1 MAEKLSRIF
10 DKYRYDKSIAE
21 KSKGWFAQQVNLLA
35 TNRIAPSTLF
45 KQEKQVSSIV
55 PGSLYLFSY
64 EALNKDTLPYF
75 DRFPLV
81 FPFRKTPDGF
91 IGLNMHYLPYYW
103 RVKLLERLLEFSTNP
118 NLDSKTRLKYSWST
132 INGISKFKIAEP
144 CVKRYLSSQMKST
157 FIKIK
162 PEDWH
167 TAMMLPVERFV
178 GANKNIVWEDSKKW
192 LR

>member
-1 MAEKLSRIF
+1 MAERLSRIF
-10 DKYRYDKSIAE
+10 DKYRYDKSSAE
-21 KSKGWFAQQVNLLA
+21 KSKSWFVQQVNLLSTA
-35 TNRIAPSTLF
+35 RIAPNTLF
-45 KQEKQVSSIV
+45 KQEKQVSSVV
-55 PGSLYLFSY
+55 PGSLYLFY
-64 EALNKDTLPYF
+64 YDALHKDTLPYF
-75 DRFPLV
+75 DKFPLV
-81 FPFRKTPDGF
+81 FPFRKLPDGF
-91 IGLNMHYLPYYW
+91 VGLNMHYLPYFW

-144 CVKRYLSSQMKST
+144 CVKRYLSSQIKST

-167 TAMMLPVERFV
+167 TAMMLPVEKFV
-178 GANKNIVWEDSKKW
+178 GANKNLVWEDNKRW

>member
-1 MAEKLSRIF
+1 MTERLSRIF
-10 DKYRYDKSIAE
+10 DKYRYDKSSAE
-21 KSKGWFAQQVNLLA
+21 KSKSWFVQQVNLLSTA
-35 TNRIAPSTLF
+35 RIAPNTLF
-45 KQEKQVSSIV
+45 KQEKQVSSVV
-55 PGSLYLFSY
+55 PGSLYLFY
-64 EALNKDTLPYF
+64 YDALHKDTLPYF
-75 DRFPLV
+75 DKFPLV
-81 FPFRKTPDGF
+81 FPFRKLPDGF
-91 IGLNMHYLPYYW
+91 VGLNMHYLPYFW

-144 CVKRYLSSQMKST
+144 CVKRYLSSQIKST

-167 TAMMLPVERFV
+167 TAMMLPVEKFV
-178 GANKNIVWEDSKKW
+178 GANKNLVWEDNKRW

>member
-10 DKYRYDKSIAE
+10 DKYRYDKTIAE
-21 KSKGWFAQQVNLLA
+21 KSKSWFAQQVNLLS
-35 TNRIAPSTLF
+35 TNRIAPNTLF
-45 KQEKQVSSIV
+45 KQEKQVSVVV

-64 EALNKDTLPYF
+64 EALHKDTLPYF

-118 NLDSKTRLKYSWST
+118 NLDSKTRLRYSWST
-132 INGISKFKIAEP
+132 INGVSKFKIAEP